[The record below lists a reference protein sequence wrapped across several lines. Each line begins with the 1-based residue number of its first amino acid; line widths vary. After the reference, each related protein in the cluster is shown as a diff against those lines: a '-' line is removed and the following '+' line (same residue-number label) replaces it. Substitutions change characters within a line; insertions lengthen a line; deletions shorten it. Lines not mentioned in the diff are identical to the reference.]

1 MNIQRLFL
9 IILDSCGCGAL
20 PDAADY
26 GDVGSDT
33 IGGVARAVGGLKLP
47 NLQRLGL
54 GNIVGVEGVP
64 PVHAPTGAWGKMRE
78 ASKGKDTSTG
88 HWEIAGLRLDRAF
101 PVFPH
106 GFPEEILG
114 PFKRATKR
122 GVLGNKPA
130 SGTEIIEELGPRH
143 LETGD
148 LIVYTSA
155 DSVFQVAAHEE
166 KVPLPEQYAACQAAR
181 DLLDPYGVGR
191 VIARP
196 FVGAPGSFKRTYNRK
211 DYSMLPPAPTVLDA
225 LRARG
230 VPTIGIG
237 KIGDIFC
244 RQGLDEDQHTEGN
257 ADGLKH
263 TAAMCDRVSRG
274 FVFVNLVDFDMLYG
288 HRNDPRGYARAL
300 EEVDAWLPGFDARL
314 KAGDL
319 VILTADHGNDPTFPG
334 TDHTREHVP
343 LLVHAQGRPGTG
355 LGVRTA
361 FADVGQTVA
370 AFYGAGPIAHGT
382 SFLEAVTGAAQ
393 GGRSGHS

>member
-1 MNIQRLFL
+1 MTIQRIFL

-20 PDAADY
+20 PDAAEY

-54 GNIVGVEGVP
+54 GNVAGIQGVP
-64 PVHAPTGAWGKMRE
+64 PSQKPTAAWGKMRE

-106 GFPEEILG
+106 GFPEEILA
-114 PFKRATKR
+114 PFRTAAGR
-122 GVLGNKPA
+122 GVLGNKAA
-130 SGTEIIEELGPRH
+130 SGTEILDELGPQH
-143 LETGD
+143 LATGD

-166 KVPLPEQYAACQAAR
+166 KVPLAELYAACQAAR
-181 DLLDPYGVGR
+181 DILDPYGVGR

-211 DYSMLPPAPTVLDA
+211 DYSMLPPAPTVLVGLQQA
-225 LRARG
+225 G

-244 RQGLDEDQHTEGN
+244 RVGLDEDHHTEGN
-257 ADGLKH
+257 ADGLKQ
-263 TAAMCDRVSRG
+263 TLAMCGRVRRG

-288 HRNDPRGYARAL
+288 HRNDPAGYAGAL
-300 EEVDAWLPGFDARL
+300 EEVDAWLPALEARL
-314 KAGDL
+314 QAGDL
-319 VILTADHGNDPTFPG
+319 VILTADHGNDPTYPG

-343 LLVHAQGRPGTG
+343 LLCYGPGLKAVD
-355 LGVRTA
+355 LGVRAT
-361 FADVGQTVA
+361 FADVGATVA
-370 AFYGAGPIAHGT
+370 AAFGAAAPAHGA
-382 SFLEAVTGAAQ
+382 SFLEALA
-393 GGRSGHS
+393 

>member
-1 MNIQRLFL
+1 MTIQRVFL

-33 IGGVARAVGGLKLP
+33 IGGVARAVGGIALP
-47 NLQRLGL
+47 HLEQLGL
-54 GNIVGVEGVP
+54 GNVWPIQGVA
-64 PVHAPTGAWGKMRE
+64 PVHEPAGAWGKMRE

-88 HWEIAGLRLDRAF
+88 HWELAGLRLDRAF

-106 GFPEEILG
+106 GFPDEILA
-114 PFKRATKR
+114 PFTRAAKR

-130 SGTEIIEELGPRH
+130 SGTEILDELGPRH

-166 KVPLPEQYAACQAAR
+166 KVPLPELYAACQAAR
-181 DLLDPYGVGR
+181 DILDPYGVGR

-211 DYSMLPPAPTVLDA
+211 DYSMLPPAPTVLDRLHA
-225 LRARG
+225 EG
-230 VPTIGIG
+230 VPTIGVG

-244 RQGLDEDQHTEGN
+244 RQGLDEDHHTEGN
-257 ADGLKH
+257 TDGLAQ
-263 TAAMCDRVSRG
+263 TLALCGRVRRG
-274 FVFVNLVDFDMLYG
+274 LVFVNLVDFDMLYG
-288 HRNDPRGYARAL
+288 HRNDPAGYARAL
-300 EEVDAWLPGFDARL
+300 EEVDAWLPALAARL
-314 KAGDL
+314 KPGDL

-343 LLVHAQGRPGTG
+343 LLCYGPGLARVD
-355 LGVRTA
+355 LGVRAT
-361 FADVGQTVA
+361 FADVGATIAA
-370 AFYGAGPIAHGT
+370 AFDAPAPEHGT
-382 SFLEAVTGAAQ
+382 SFLGALA
-393 GGRSGHS
+393 

>member
-1 MNIQRLFL
+1 MTIQRVFL

-33 IGGVARAVGGLKLP
+33 IGGVARAVGGLALP
-47 NLQRLGL
+47 SLQRLGL
-54 GNIVGVEGVP
+54 GNIAPVEGVP
-64 PVHAPTGAWGKMRE
+64 PTPAPAAAHGKMRE

-88 HWEIAGLRLDRAF
+88 HWELAGLRLDRAF

-114 PFKRATKR
+114 PFRQASGR

-155 DSVFQVAAHEE
+155 DSVFQVAAHEQ
-166 KVPLPEQYAACQAAR
+166 KVPLEELYAACAAAR
-181 DLLDPYGVGR
+181 RILDPYGVGR

-211 DYSMLPPAPTVLDA
+211 DFSMLPPAPTVLDA
-225 LRARG
+225 LQARG

-244 RQGLDEDQHTEGN
+244 RQGLDEDHHTEGN
-257 ADGLKH
+257 ADGLRQ
-263 TAAMCDRVSRG
+263 TLAAAERVARAL
-274 FVFVNLVDFDMLYG
+274 VFVNLVDFDMLYG
-288 HRNDPRGYARAL
+288 HRNDAPGYARAL
-300 EEVDAWLPGFDARL
+300 EEVDEWLPSLEALL
-314 KAGDL
+314 KPGDL

-343 LLVHAQGRPGTG
+343 LLCYGPGLRAVD
-355 LGVRTA
+355 LGVRAT
-361 FADVGQTVA
+361 FADVGATVA
-370 AFYGAGPIAHGT
+370 AAFGAAAPPHGQ
-382 SFLEAVTGAAQ
+382 SFLEALT
-393 GGRSGHS
+393 

>member
-1 MNIQRLFL
+1 MTIQRVFL
-9 IILDSCGCGAL
+9 LILDSCGCGAL

-33 IGGVARAVGGLKLP
+33 IGGVARAVGGLALP

-54 GNIVGVEGVP
+54 GNVWPVQGVP
-64 PVHAPTGAWGKMRE
+64 PALRPAGAWGKMRE
-78 ASKGKDTSTG
+78 ASRGKDTSTG
-88 HWEIAGLRLDRAF
+88 HWELAGLRLDRAF

-106 GFPEEILG
+106 GFPPEILD
-114 PFKRATKR
+114 PFRQATGR
-122 GVLGNKPA
+122 GVLGNTAA

-166 KVPLPEQYAACQAAR
+166 VVPLPELYAACQAAR
-181 DLLDPYGVGR
+181 RILDPYGVGR

-196 FVGAPGSFKRTYNRK
+196 FVGRPGSFKRTYNRK
-211 DYSMLPPAPTVLDA
+211 DYSMLPPQPTVLDRLHA
-225 LRARG
+225 HG

-244 RQGLDEDQHTEGN
+244 RQGLGEDHHTEGN
-257 ADGLKH
+257 ADGLAQ
-263 TAAMCDRVSRG
+263 TLATCGRVRRG
-274 FVFVNLVDFDMLYG
+274 LVFVNLVDFDMLYG
-288 HRNDPRGYARAL
+288 HRNDPQGYGRAL
-300 EEVDAWLPGFDARL
+300 EEVDAWLPALDARL
-314 KAGDL
+314 AAGDL

-343 LLVHAQGRPGTG
+343 LLCYGPGLKAVD
-355 LGVRTA
+355 LGVRAT
-361 FADVGQTVA
+361 FADVGATVA
-370 AFYGAGPIAHGT
+370 AAFGAPAPEHGT
-382 SFLEAVTGAAQ
+382 SFLQALA
-393 GGRSGHS
+393 